1 MAVPF
6 RRRSKTKKRMRRTHL
21 KKDVG
26 ALTVCPQCGET
37 IRPHRVCTKCG
48 YYKGKE
54 VIKTEEK
61 TTKE

>member
-1 MAVPF
+1 
-6 RRRSKTKKRMRRTHL
+6 MRRTHL